1 MSLALTDVL
10 QMRTLGARMAT
21 WVVGHVGD
29 PMSGPAG
36 ARLASVLFVL
46 CGALV
51 ASSTLLPA
59 PDGADRIGLAMVGTV
74 AVLAGI
80 AFWLLPWERWSRAA
94 SLYVELPVAF
104 ALVVAHNWLTDADG
118 YRYGL
123 FYLVMFVWLGLAHP
137 QGYALRIAPVLVVA
151 YAGPLLLG
159 GEQDH
164 AALASMF
171 YAVPICV
178 LVGETGAAVAGRLRS
193 SEAALRS
200 SEQRWRSLVLNAS
213 DLIVVLDSTGV
224 IQYST
229 PAAGRLFGYDD
240 TVGVQVLELIH
251 PDDLAFVVERLTR
264 SVDQVAPG
272 ELIEFRVARSD
283 GEYVWV
289 ECLGT
294 NLLDEPSV
302 RGIVCNV
309 RDISERKE
317 TERIL
322 RYRSKH
328 DSLTDLPNRHHLVE
342 SVGERVAA
350 AQPFALLLLDLDRF
364 KEIND
369 ALGHETGDR
378 VLVEVAKRLTERK
391 RAGDLVARLGGDE
404 FAVVVRDADGDS
416 AAGAVASELLGVF
429 DEPFE
434 VDGMGLHVGASIGV
448 AVSHGSAEDNVT
460 ILLQRADVA
469 MYRAKAAGTGW
480 GTFGEADEQ
489 NRPARLAMVSE
500 LRDAIDAGAVEAHY
514 QPQLRLADG
523 TVQQVEVLA
532 RWTRNGEAV
541 RPDVFIPLAE
551 HTGLIARLTTS
562 ILRQA
567 LSQAKRWADT
577 GLPVSVAV
585 NVSALTLRD
594 PGFLASII
602 DALSEAR
609 VSPSTLVLEITESAL
624 ADHTDGAV
632 AIMKELRSA
641 GIRLAIDDFGSG
653 YSSMAYL
660 KRLPIDEL
668 KIDRAFITDM
678 LSDERDQPITRSIIE
693 LAHSLGLVV
702 VAEGVESPALQ
713 LMLEGFGCD
722 AVQGYGICRPV
733 PADELTTWLAERVV
747 SPAGAVERA
756 ERLHLQAL

>member
-1 MSLALTDVL
+1 M
-10 QMRTLGARMAT
+10 GKRMAT
-21 WVVGHVGD
+21 WVVERVGD

-51 ASSTLLPA
+51 TSSILLPA
-59 PDGADRIGLAMVGTV
+59 PEGADRAGLALVGAIAVV
-74 AVLAGI
+74 AGV
-80 AFWLLPWERWSRAA
+80 AFWFLPWERWGRSA
-94 SLYVELPVAF
+94 SLYIELPVAF
-104 ALVVAHNWLTDADG
+104 SLVTAHNWLTDADG

-123 FYLVMFVWLGLAHP
+123 FFLVMFVWLGLAHP
-137 QGYALRIAPVLVVA
+137 QGYALRIAPILVVA
-151 YAGPLLLG
+151 YAAPLILG
-159 GEQDH
+159 VAHDH

-171 YAVPICV
+171 YVVPVCV

-213 DLIVVLDSTGV
+213 DLIVVLDATGV
-224 IQYST
+224 ILYAT
-229 PAAGRLFGYDD
+229 PAAGRLFGYDE
-240 TVGVQVLELIH
+240 TIGVQVLELIH
-251 PDDLAFVVERLTR
+251 PNDLEFVVERLTR
-264 SVDQVAPG
+264 SVDLVAPG
-272 ELIEFRVARSD
+272 ELIEFRVSRAD

-342 SVGERVAA
+342 TVGERVAA
-350 AQPFALLLLDLDRF
+350 RARFALLLLDLDRF

-378 VLVEVAKRLTERK
+378 VLVDVARRLAERA
-391 RAGDLVARLGGDE
+391 RPGDLVARLGGDE
-404 FAVVVRDADGDS
+404 FAVVVDGAGDDES
-416 AAGAVASELLGVF
+416 AGAIAADLLRVF

-434 VDGMGLHVGASIGV
+434 IDGMGLHVGASIGV
-448 AVSHGSAEDNVT
+448 AVSDASETENNVT
-460 ILLQRADVA
+460 VLLQRADVA
-469 MYRAKAAGTGW
+469 MYRAKAAGAGW
-480 GTFGEADEQ
+480 GAFGQDDEQ
-489 NRPARLAMVSE
+489 NRPARLAMVGD
-500 LRDAIDAGAVEAHY
+500 LRDAIDAGEIEAHY
-514 QPQLRLADG
+514 QPQLTLADG
-523 TVQQVEVLA
+523 TIRQVEVLA
-532 RWTRNGEAV
+532 RWTRNGAPV

-567 LSQAKRWADT
+567 LAQAKRWSDT
-577 GLPVSVAV
+577 GLPVAVAV
-585 NVSALTLRD
+585 NVSALTLRE
-594 PGFLASII
+594 PSFLGSII
-602 DALSEAR
+602 DALAEAR
-609 VSPSTLVLEITESAL
+609 VAPSTLVLEITESAL
-624 ADHTDGAV
+624 ADQTDSAV

-641 GIRLAIDDFGSG
+641 GIRLAVDDFGSG

-678 LSDERDQPITRSIIE
+678 LSDERDQPITRAIIE
-693 LAHSLGLVV
+693 LAHSLGLDV

-713 LMLEGFGCD
+713 EMLESFGCD

-733 PADELTTWLAERVV
+733 PADELTTWLAARVAPVAAAGER
-747 SPAGAVERA
+747 SAEPHLRA
-756 ERLHLQAL
+756 I